1 MNKSTWKSQHTLN
14 HVTVGIGSPWT
25 SRKQKTFSPSVEE
38 NLSDGLMNFGS
49 FPFATIGVDSCS
61 QSWETRMRKCL
72 QLRNKSEQQNRA
84 INNARKGSWQGK
96 ERLREKSNGKTQERL
111 LFCSVFL
118 KVRRTYVHPEWS
130 THSALEFLASQNSP
144 PNAHTHKRVTVFWR
158 MELILF
164 CSRMTCCRLDGSQR
178 FPVGWIPTG
187 IFETASRYFYNLF
200 LRRTLAFRTLI
211 MLVTYLTHS

>member
-1 MNKSTWKSQHTLN
+1 MWLLGLGRHGLRGSRRHFRLQWRRTCL
-14 HVTVGIGSPWT
+14 TVWWT
-25 SRKQKTFSPSVEE
+25 SAPFLLLRLALIPAPNPEKPEWENVCNEGIKVNNKQ
-38 NLSDGLMNFGS
+38 
-49 FPFATIGVDSCS
+49 
-61 QSWETRMRKCL
+61 
-72 QLRNKSEQQNRA
+72 NKA
-84 INNARKGSWQGK
+84 INNARKRSWQGK
-96 ERLREKSNGKTQERL
+96 ERLREKSNGKTLERL
-111 LFCSVFL
+111 LFCSIVL

-130 THSALEFLASQNSP
+130 THSTLEFLASQNSP
-144 PNAHTHKRVTVFWR
+144 PNAHTHKRVTVFRR